1 MSSTMGLLV
10 ELRLQG
16 LIESVWVS
24 FGSSKRDQS
33 STNISTAQPAGMDW
47 AGIDLRSE
55 AHHQ

>member
-1 MSSTMGLLV
+1 MGLLV
-10 ELRLQG
+10 ELRLQD
-16 LIESVWVS
+16 LIEGVWVS

-33 STNISTAQPAGMDW
+33 STNISTAQPAGIDW